1 MSVKLCTLCNLLYHQ
16 NTELKRI
23 TASNCPSLQYANK
36 VLGIKIYLYICVYFS
51 LHFSFSAT
59 FASFYC
65 FCHLLLLRR
74 QNLSTP
80 VTTFLSFAPLC
91 TPPPPSSLLFLH
103 SSFDS
108 FASPEEQK
116 SFFLFFRPSGCL
128 AARSQPPFL
137 TRNRV
142 LTELRPSSDLGRAR
156 SKSDNLKSPFT
167 IPATLAIILATFTAT
182 AATPTRPLDLSRRF
196 K

>member
-1 MSVKLCTLCNLLYHQ
+1 MQIRFWESKFIYTYVYVSLCISL
-16 NTELKRI
+16 
-23 TASNCPSLQYANK
+23 SLQHSHPFIAFATFYSFAGRTSPPQ
-36 VLGIKIYLYICVYFS
+36 LPPFS
-51 LHFSFSAT
+51 LLPRCA
-59 FASFYC
+59 
-65 FCHLLLLRR
+65 L
-74 QNLSTP
+74 
-80 VTTFLSFAPLC
+80 
-91 TPPPPSSLLFLH
+91 PPSLLFLH

-142 LTELRPSSDLGRAR
+142 LTELRPCSDLGRAR

-167 IPATLAIILATFTAT
+167 IPATLAITLATFAAT